1 MERTVLITTSLC
13 KTAHLGRIASHY
25 EFAPIGDIRSRIPPV
40 VRKNSIRAIGAEYEH
55 ESHGMMSA

>member
-1 MERTVLITTSLC
+1 MQGRWSNCLQVSVPWRAVHVHGLNGRLPRFLC
-13 KTAHLGRIASHY
+13 
-25 EFAPIGDIRSRIPPV
+25 PV